1 MQNFN
6 LKTRNFKSRLLY
18 ICSEFLNMPS
28 SKYSVFLLFAL
39 LTLTACEEEFLLLRP
54 GFKPSVVVNSIF
66 KAGKPWT
73 VNLTYSKDILT
84 SGSEIL
90 AITNAEVS
98 VIEKNN
104 GREIILKH
112 VGNGLYQS
120 DIYPPL
126 PDKTYE
132 LNVYVP
138 GYEVVKAI
146 SNAPKKAN
154 VVSIFSDIVDQNT
167 TKVNFEIKDNINNYY
182 IWNFISTN
190 PKNPIDSNFTGN
202 PKELVS
208 SIFKYKNISGYLNNL
223 SSLNENDAASQ
234 GGIFSSNIIDIK
246 NNSGGQTEN
255 NPDET
260 GITKRYLRLLTTS
273 KDLYNYYKTVEKF
286 TAADNHNSS
295 FSHSPEIY
303 SNIKNGLGIFAGYT
317 EEFKEVK

>member
-1 MQNFN
+1 
-6 LKTRNFKSRLLY
+6 
-18 ICSEFLNMPS
+18 MPG
-28 SKYSVFLLFAL
+28 SKYSIFLLFAM
-39 LTLTACEEEFLLLRP
+39 LTISACEEDFLLLRP
-54 GFKPSVVVNSIF
+54 DFKPSVVVNSIF

-84 SGSEIL
+84 TGSEIL
-90 AITNAEVS
+90 EITNAEVA

-104 GREIILKH
+104 GREIILRHIGKG
-112 VGNGLYQS
+112 VYQS

-132 LNVYVP
+132 LVVNVP
-138 GYEVVKAI
+138 GYQVVKAT
-146 SNAPKKAN
+146 SNAPQKAN
-154 VVSIFSDIVDQNT
+154 VVSVISDYVDQNT
-167 TKVNFEIKDNINNYY
+167 TKVNFEIKDNVNNYY
-182 IWNFISTN
+182 IWNFISSN

-208 SIFKYKNISGYLNNL
+208 SIIKYKNISGYLNNL
-223 SSLNENDAASQ
+223 SILNENDAAAQ
-234 GGIFSSNIIDIK
+234 GGTFSTNITDNK
-246 NNSGGQTEN
+246 NNIDGQTEA

-260 GITKRYLRLLTTS
+260 EITKRYLRLLTTS

>member
-1 MQNFN
+1 
-6 LKTRNFKSRLLY
+6 
-18 ICSEFLNMPS
+18 MPS
-28 SKYSVFLLFAL
+28 SKYTIFLLLSL
-39 LTLTACEEEFLLLRP
+39 LSLTACEEDFLLIRP
-54 GFKPSVVVNSIF
+54 DFKPSVVVNSIF
-66 KAGKPWT
+66 KAGKPWS
-73 VNLTYSKDILT
+73 VGLSYSKDILT
-84 SGSEIL
+84 PGSEIL

-112 VGNGLYQS
+112 TGNGYYQS
-120 DIYPPL
+120 EIYPPL
-126 PDKTYE
+126 ADKTYE
-132 LNVYVP
+132 LIVNVP
-138 GYEVVKAI
+138 GYQVVKAI

-154 VVSIFSDIVDQNT
+154 VVSIITDIVDQNT
-167 TKVNFEIKDNINNYY
+167 TKVNFEIRDNINNYY

-208 SIFKYKNISGYLNNL
+208 SIIKYKNISGYLNNL
-223 SSLNENDAASQ
+223 SSLNENDAAAQ
-234 GGIFSSNIIDIK
+234 GGTFSSNISETIGNGD
-246 NNSGGQTEN
+246 GETET
-255 NPDET
+255 NPDEN

-295 FSHSPEIY
+295 FSQSPEIY